1 MPAMPFSADLRADS
15 EAATIALGGDITIAA
30 EGQLADVYSRAATTG
45 AMTVIL
51 DFSEVAYI
59 NSTGIALIVRL
70 LADAR
75 RDGRVVRA
83 LGLSPHY
90 VEVFEITRLSDYMQ
104 IISGAASASS
114 RAIPASTGGQA

>member
-1 MPAMPFSADLRADS
+1 MTAKPFSSDLRGDPG
-15 EAATIALGGDITIAA
+15 AATIAMRGDINIAA
-30 EGQLADVYSRAATTG
+30 EGQLADAYAGAAATG
-45 AMTVIL
+45 SATVIL
-51 DFSEVAYI
+51 DFSEVEYI

-75 RDGRVVRA
+75 RDGRAVRA

-104 IISGAASASS
+104 IIDDAASPDG
-114 RAIPASTGGQA
+114 RAVPATAGGQT